1 MESILQIRNL
11 RKFFGEKRA
20 LNDVSFDVEKGSITG
35 LLGPNG
41 AGKTTLLRIINGIM
55 VSDGGE
61 ALINGTPASLETTGM
76 LGYMPEERGLYDK
89 MRVEDQIMYFG
100 QLKGGEK
107 KRLREV
113 MKEYLQLFNLYD
125 DRRRKVK
132 ELSKGNQQKVQIIS
146 TLVHEPEL
154 VILDEPFSGFDPIN
168 GQLLQELIA
177 RLHDRG
183 TTIMLSSHN
192 MPAIEEMCSDIA
204 LIDHGNLL
212 VKDSIENIKEAN
224 KDETLLLTT
233 RTPLV
238 TDTLLDNGIVT
249 DIKSI
254 HPVNWRKG
262 YAYSVRKKEGTSNMD
277 LLDAVAFQSDVLH
290 FEEKLPSLTDI
301 FIKYTS
307 RHPDTPAETAE
318 DARQVLYIESEKTAS
333 GASTGNQTTDSNE
346 K

>member
-1 MESILQIRNL
+1 MENILEIRQL
-11 RKFFGEKRA
+11 RKFFGDKRA
-20 LNDVSFDVEKGSITG
+20 LNDVSFSVERGSITG

-41 AGKTTLLRIINGIM
+41 AGKTTLLRILNGIM

-61 ALINGTPASLETTGM
+61 ALINGRPASLETTGL

-89 MRVEDQIMYFG
+89 MRVEDQILYFG
-100 QLKGGEK
+100 QLKGGK
-107 KRLREV
+107 RKRLREV
-113 MKEYLQLFNLYD
+113 MTEYLELFNLSA
-125 DRRRKVK
+125 DRRRRIK

-168 GQLLQELIA
+168 GALLQELIA

-224 KDETLLLTT
+224 KDNTLILTT
-233 RTPLV
+233 RTPLTV
-238 TDTLLDNGIVT
+238 QPLIDGGIVT
-249 DIKSI
+249 EINPSRTL
-254 HPVNWRKG
+254 NWRKG
-262 YAYSVRKKEGTSNMD
+262 YAYTIRIAEGKSNMD

-290 FEEKLPSLTDI
+290 FEEALPSLTDI

-307 RHPDTPAETAE
+307 RHPDTPADVAK
-318 DARQVLYIESEKTAS
+318 DARHTEAVI
-333 GASTGNQTTDSNE
+333 NE
-346 K
+346 KPE

>member
-1 MESILQIRNL
+1 MDSILQIHNL

-20 LNDVSFDVEKGSITG
+20 LNDVSFDVDRGSITG

-55 VSDGGE
+55 VSDSGE
-61 ALINGTPASLETTGM
+61 ALINGRPASLETTN
-76 LGYMPEERGLYDK
+76 LIGYMPEERGLYDK
-89 MRVEDQIMYFG
+89 MTVEDQIMYFG
-100 QLKGGEK
+100 LLKGGDK

-113 MKEYLQLFNLYD
+113 MKEYLELFNIYD

-224 KDETLLLTT
+224 KDDSLLLTT
-233 RTPLV
+233 SSP
-238 TDTLLDNGIVT
+238 IVT
-249 DIKSI
+249 EQLIGSGTVTEI
-254 HPVNWRKG
+254 TPTRPVNWRKG
-262 YAYSVRKKEGTSNMD
+262 YAYTVRKAEGKSNMD
-277 LLDAVAFQSDVLH
+277 LLDAVAFQSDILH
-290 FEEKLPSLTDI
+290 FEEKLPTLTDI

-318 DARQVLYIESEKTAS
+318 DARQVQLLEKDA
-333 GASTGNQTTDSNE
+333 
-346 K
+346 